1 MSVFTNFE
9 LEGRTGCVF
18 FFFLAVLGLHCYAGF
33 SVVAMSGDYSS
44 LQRAGFSL
52 PWLLLFQSLGSRR
65 SGFSSHSSLALE
77 HSSVVVALGLSCSL
91 ACGTFPDQGYN
102 LCLLMCSA

>member
-9 LEGRTGCVF
+9 LEGRTGCLVF
-18 FFFLAVLGLHCYAGF
+18 FWLCWVFIATQAF
-33 SVVAMSGDYSS
+33 SLVAMSGDYSS
-44 LQRAGFSL
+44 LQHAGFSL
-52 PWLLLFQSLGSRR
+52 PWLLLFQSLGSRC

-77 HSSVVVALGLSCSL
+77 HSSAVVALGLSCSS
-91 ACGTFPDQGYN
+91 ARGTFPDQGYN